1 MAWDQAASKETFK
14 QQYQAF
20 INDNFYSLNTA
31 IGADRLARSGFNLDN
46 KLLDDLRIVN
56 FTPLIPD
63 DPDHRQRAND
73 LNLFYSGFMGAVEKL
88 IKVYGAV
95 RVVADSTDTAVDR
108 VDTLGVSI
116 AQIQETINNDDLK
129 NILKALSDQDVPE
142 LIRKIERINLTKIPA
157 QADVSDPTDDIL
169 EDPDLTTGSGGE
181 GVHSDVGDEGEDK
194 TADDEREM
202 DTGDH

>member
-1 MAWDQAASKETFK
+1 M
-14 QQYQAF
+14 
-20 INDNFYSLNTA
+20 
-31 IGADRLARSGFNLDN
+31 
-46 KLLDDLRIVN
+46 
-56 FTPLIPD
+56 
-63 DPDHRQRAND
+63 
-73 LNLFYSGFMGAVEKL
+73 

-95 RVVADSTDTAVDR
+95 RVVADSTETAVNR
-108 VDTLGVSI
+108 VDTLGVAI

-129 NILKALSDQDVPE
+129 NILTALSDQDVPE

-181 GVHSDVGDEGEDK
+181 GVHSDVGDGGEDK

-202 DTGDH
+202 DTGDHDQPEALSRLLQDQVTSERKWQPHILGCHECLIASRNFSKSIQTIKTLR